1 MIIYNNMAHRSEENI
16 NNNLT
21 AIMQSAYHLPRMI
34 ICEGDGRGC
43 GTDTESVD
51 TEPSTVVVPGPQN
64 NTAEESREEEEFD
77 NNTAKEEDKE
87 DDDKKEP
94 PSPENIAKNLAEL
107 RLEKKNDGSNK
118 EEGDDEVENIELDT
132 TTAILPPVISAASSP
147 PSSPALVSPDK
158 ENTTTTITSSASEFT
173 PATPNIIEIEE
184 RDELSPLYVGRII
197 GKGGEMIRD
206 LQARS
211 GCHIDVH
218 QNVQPGE
225 PRIITYR
232 GKSQDD
238 INFAKNLVSMLCNK
252 KDGTEHIT
260 LPLGQAIM
268 KQIQVPK
275 LVIGRIIGR
284 RGEMV
289 REVQS
294 KSHARIQIDHGGLLN
309 ALDNDEEHRQVTITG
324 TDEAVRRAEEMIYFL
339 SENQNMDGHVYVRQQ
354 QYHWK
359 EGGVHHHQHHASV
372 ATGHYHHHPH
382 SHYGHHHGHEQQQ
395 QQQQQQQQYGMQPL
409 LDATASTTD
418 STGEY
423 ESYWNGRWNASAPAA
438 QAQIQVV
445 ANSPASSF
453 NAGYP
458 TGYYPSYQQQQ
469 QQQQQPI
476 TTTQPIE
483 TDVISCEKKDI
494 GHIIGKRGATINDL
508 QHRSNCNIQIDQE
521 TCQVTIM
528 GSRHGIELVK
538 TMIHEIIEH
547 EGEYHPLLL
556 YNVVGGQQQQQQQTT
571 FTLLEQHDSSLT
583 GHDSSLTSVEVAS
596 SPSSG
601 GLRQRQQQPP
611 LSPQQ
616 QQALPSSLRRNTL
629 IPATMPVQQQDY
641 YLAQYGG
648 MPPQA
653 QQHQQ
658 LYPYGG
664 DGWQH
669 QHYSP
674 AGSQAAGA
682 AVGVAPQVVVDPYAA
697 QAAAGVDPSPPASL
711 SSSFVV
717 SPPYDWILATTAEG
731 QIYYYNSSTGES
743 RWDNPADTG
752 GHYID

>member
-1 MIIYNNMAHRSEENI
+1 MIIYNNNNMAHRSEENM

-21 AIMQSAYHLPRMI
+21 AMQSAYHLPRMI

-51 TEPSTVVVPGPQN
+51 TEPSTVVVPQN
-64 NTAEESREEEEFD
+64 TTAEESREEEEFD

-94 PSPENIAKNLAEL
+94 PSPDNIAKNLAEL
-107 RLEKKNDGSNK
+107 RLERKNDGSNK
-118 EEGDDEVENIELDT
+118 EEGGEVENIELDT

-147 PSSPALVSPDK
+147 PSSPAVVSPDK
-158 ENTTTTITSSASEFT
+158 NTTAATTTTASEFS
-173 PATPNIIEIEE
+173 PAATPNIIEIEE

-211 GCHIDVH
+211 GCHIDVN

-284 RGEMV
+284 RGEMI

-309 ALDNDEEHRQVTITG
+309 VNASLDNDEEEQYRQVTITG

-359 EGGVHHHQHHASV
+359 EGGVGVHHHHSHHPHASV

-395 QQQQQQQQYGMQPL
+395 QQQQRQQHGMQPL
-409 LDATASTTD
+409 LDATTSTMAD

-423 ESYWNGRWNASAPAA
+423 ESYWNGRWNAPAPAA

-445 ANSPASSF
+445 ANSPPASSF

-469 QQQQQPI
+469 QQQQQ
-476 TTTQPIE
+476 Q
-483 TDVISCEKKDI
+483 
-494 GHIIGKRGATINDL
+494 
-508 QHRSNCNIQIDQE
+508 
-521 TCQVTIM
+521 
-528 GSRHGIELVK
+528 
-538 TMIHEIIEH
+538 
-547 EGEYHPLLL
+547 
-556 YNVVGGQQQQQQQTT
+556 
-571 FTLLEQHDSSLT
+571 
-583 GHDSSLTSVEVAS
+583 
-596 SPSSG
+596 
-601 GLRQRQQQPP
+601 
-611 LSPQQ
+611 
-616 QQALPSSLRRNTL
+616 
-629 IPATMPVQQQDY
+629 
-641 YLAQYGG
+641 
-648 MPPQA
+648 
-653 QQHQQ
+653 
-658 LYPYGG
+658 
-664 DGWQH
+664 
-669 QHYSP
+669 
-674 AGSQAAGA
+674 
-682 AVGVAPQVVVDPYAA
+682 
-697 QAAAGVDPSPPASL
+697 
-711 SSSFVV
+711 
-717 SPPYDWILATTAEG
+717 
-731 QIYYYNSSTGES
+731 
-743 RWDNPADTG
+743 
-752 GHYID
+752 

>member
-1 MIIYNNMAHRSEENI
+1 MA
-16 NNNLT
+16 
-21 AIMQSAYHLPRMI
+21 
-34 ICEGDGRGC
+34 
-43 GTDTESVD
+43 
-51 TEPSTVVVPGPQN
+51 
-64 NTAEESREEEEFD
+64 
-77 NNTAKEEDKE
+77 
-87 DDDKKEP
+87 
-94 PSPENIAKNLAEL
+94 
-107 RLEKKNDGSNK
+107 
-118 EEGDDEVENIELDT
+118 
-132 TTAILPPVISAASSP
+132 
-147 PSSPALVSPDK
+147 
-158 ENTTTTITSSASEFT
+158 
-173 PATPNIIEIEE
+173 
-184 RDELSPLYVGRII
+184 
-197 GKGGEMIRD
+197 
-206 LQARS
+206 
-211 GCHIDVH
+211 
-218 QNVQPGE
+218 
-225 PRIITYR
+225 
-232 GKSQDD
+232 
-238 INFAKNLVSMLCNK
+238 
-252 KDGTEHIT
+252 
-260 LPLGQAIM
+260 
-268 KQIQVPK
+268 
-275 LVIGRIIGR
+275 
-284 RGEMV
+284 
-289 REVQS
+289 
-294 KSHARIQIDHGGLLN
+294 
-309 ALDNDEEHRQVTITG
+309 
-324 TDEAVRRAEEMIYFL
+324 
-339 SENQNMDGHVYVRQQ
+339 
-354 QYHWK
+354 
-359 EGGVHHHQHHASV
+359 
-372 ATGHYHHHPH
+372 
-382 SHYGHHHGHEQQQ
+382 
-395 QQQQQQQQYGMQPL
+395 
-409 LDATASTTD
+409 D

-445 ANSPASSF
+445 ANSPPASSF

-469 QQQQQPI
+469 QQQQQPN

-547 EGEYHPLLL
+547 EGEYHPL
-556 YNVVGGQQQQQQQTT
+556 YNVGGWRQQQQQQQQQQTT
-571 FTLLEQHDSSLT
+571 LTLLEQHDSSLT

-601 GLRQRQQQPP
+601 GQRQQQQQRQQQPP

-629 IPATMPVQQQDY
+629 VPATMPVQQQDY
-641 YLAQYGG
+641 YSAQYGG

-653 QQHQQ
+653 QQQQ
-658 LYPYGG
+658 QYPYGG

-697 QAAAGVDPSPPASL
+697 QAAVGVDPSPPVSL

-752 GHYID
+752 GRYID